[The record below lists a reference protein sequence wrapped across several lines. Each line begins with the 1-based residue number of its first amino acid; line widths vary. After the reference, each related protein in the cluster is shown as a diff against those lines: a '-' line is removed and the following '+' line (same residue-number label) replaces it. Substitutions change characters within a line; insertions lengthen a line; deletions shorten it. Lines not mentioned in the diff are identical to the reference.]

1 MLAFMQCQFV
11 LSFVIQRTE
20 HGNTILY
27 IAFRIRRAETMTKL
41 SAYLKS
47 CGVACVLACV
57 GLSASNQTLAAGPA
71 KPSTA
76 DQSYQQQRADCLA
89 GKTAE
94 DQATCLREAGA
105 ARQSARRGDLSN
117 GSDYERN
124 ALMRCQPLPPDDKA
138 DCERRVRGEG
148 NSSGSVGGGGIY
160 RELRTTI
167 PAPDAG
173 KQ

>member
-1 MLAFMQCQFV
+1 
-11 LSFVIQRTE
+11 
-20 HGNTILY
+20 
-27 IAFRIRRAETMTKL
+27 MTT
-41 SAYLKS
+41 SNACLKS
-47 CGVACVLACV
+47 CGIALALAFA
-57 GLSASNQTLAAGPA
+57 GLSASHQSLAAGPA
-71 KPSTA
+71 KSPMA

-105 ARQSARRGDLSN
+105 ARQAARRGDLSN
-117 GSDYERN
+117 GADYERN

-167 PAPDAG
+167 PAPDSG